1 MNSCAVAVIGCGTV
15 GGATSRILI
24 EDRSY
29 LQERTGI
36 DIELRYVVD
45 RDFTNARKLGIPE
58 SLYTE
63 ELDKALKDPDV
74 QVVIELVGGTT
85 IARDFIR
92 RALEAGKHVVTAN
105 KALLAHHGTELFALA
120 RANNVAV
127 GFEASCGGGIPIIRA
142 LTDGLIANR
151 VDAVFG
157 IVNGTCNFILTEM
170 IEKGVDYAAALAD
183 AQRAGLAEADPTL
196 DVSGGDSAHKIA
208 ILASLAFGRRFDFDN
223 IRVEG
228 IDRLRLEDVIYGSN
242 LGYVIKLLAIAQR
255 IDDGYCLRVRPVF
268 ISHDHPLSW
277 VSGPFNAI
285 SVYGHTT
292 GHTMYYGRGAGGT
305 PTGSAVVADVVS
317 IATGAWKHIYDYPGM
332 WPDIASEGRMVPPEE
347 IVNRFYLRL
356 LVEDSPGVLARI
368 ASILGD
374 HGISISSVLQN
385 EVPDGARTLPGR
397 SGEAGASGPVP
408 VVITVHPALERDLLD
423 AMRKI
428 DALDAVAPG
437 SSIISIIDEHEE
449 NIPSH

>member
-1 MNSCAVAVIGCGTV
+1 MDSCVVAVIGCGTV
-15 GGATSRILI
+15 GGATARILVD
-24 EDRSY
+24 DREY
-29 LQERTGI
+29 LRDRTGV

-45 RDFTNARKLGIPE
+45 RDFTNARRLEIPE
-58 SLYTE
+58 KLYTE
-63 ELDKALKDPDV
+63 QLDDALSDPQV
-74 QVVIELVGGTT
+74 LVVIELVGGTT
-85 IARDFIR
+85 IARDFIK
-92 RALEAGKHVVTAN
+92 RALAAGKHVVTAN
-105 KALLAHHGTELFALA
+105 KALLAHHGTELFGLA
-120 RANNVAV
+120 RENGVSIA
-127 GFEASCGGGIPIIRA
+127 FEASCGGGIPIIRA

-151 VDAVFG
+151 IDAVFG

-170 IEKGVDYAAALAD
+170 IGKGVDYEAALAD

-208 ILASLAFGRRFDFDN
+208 IMASLAFGRRFQFDE

-228 IDRLRLEDVIYGSN
+228 IDKLRLEDVLYGVN
-242 LGYVIKLLAIAQR
+242 LGYTIKLLAIAQR
-255 IDDGYCLRVRPVF
+255 VGDGYCLRVRPVF

-305 PTGSAVVADVVS
+305 PTGSAVAADVIS
-317 IATGAWKHIYDYPGM
+317 IATGAWKHIYAYPGM

-356 LVEDSPGVLARI
+356 LVQDSPGVLARI

-385 EVPDGARTLPGR
+385 EAPDGSTAADAA
-397 SGEAGASGPVP
+397 SAQAAGSHRVP
-408 VVITVHPALERDLLD
+408 VVITVHPALERDLLA
-423 AMRKI
+423 AMAKI
-428 DALDAVAPG
+428 DELEAVAKG

-449 NIPSH
+449 HLPAH